1 MYFFIDYASSEVILV
16 EDKTLKGTTT
26 IGLTCSDGVVFAA
39 DSRASWGSFV
49 ASKKA
54 RKIFKLNEIVA
65 ASVAGSVGDAEQL
78 MRVIQAE
85 ANLYEMEHGDK
96 MTANAMA
103 TLLANILQG
112 NKYFPYLVQLLIGGF
127 DGGGAK
133 LYTLDPVGGLIEEKL
148 ASSGSGSPVAYGV
161 LEQLYSEDKP
171 VGENVVVAL
180 KALRSAMER
189 DSSTGNQVS
198 LVTVTKDGFREYTP
212 EEVDRLYAQIAK

>member
-1 MYFFIDYASSEVILV
+1 MES
-16 EDKTLKGTTT
+16 KTLKGTTT
-26 IGLTCSDGVVFAA
+26 IGLTCSDGVVFVA

-54 RKIFKLNEIVA
+54 KKIFRLNDAVA

-85 ANLYEMEHGDK
+85 ANLYAMEHAEG
-96 MTANAMA
+96 MSANAMS

-127 DGGGAK
+127 DGDDAK
-133 LYTLDPVGGLIEEKL
+133 IYTLDPVGGLIEEKM
-148 ASSGSGSPVAYGV
+148 ASSGSGSPMAYGV
-161 LEQLYSEDKP
+161 LEQLYSEDKS
-171 VGENVVVAL
+171 VDENIIVAL

-189 DSSTGNQVS
+189 DAATGNQIS
-198 LVTVTKDGFREYTP
+198 LVTVTKNGFKEYSKD
-212 EEVDRLYAQIAK
+212 EVDGLYAQIIK

>member
-1 MYFFIDYASSEVILV
+1 MES
-16 EDKTLKGTTT
+16 KTLKGTTT
-26 IGLTCSDGVVFAA
+26 IGLTCSDGVVFVA

-54 RKIFKLNEIVA
+54 RKIFKLNDCVA

-85 ANLYEMEHGDK
+85 ANLYAMEHAEE
-96 MTANAMA
+96 MSANAMA

-127 DGGGAK
+127 DGDKARI
-133 LYTLDPVGGLIEEKL
+133 YTLDPVGGLIEEDM
-148 ASSGSGSPVAYGV
+148 ASSGSGSPMAYGV
-161 LEQLYSEDKP
+161 LEQLYSEEKTVKD
-171 VGENVVVAL
+171 NILVAL

-189 DSSTGNQVS
+189 DSATGNQVS
-198 LVTVTKDGFREYTP
+198 LVTVTRDGFKEYSK
-212 EEVDRLYAQIAK
+212 EEVDGLYAQIIK